1 MNDINHCITKA
12 LVESNP
18 TGTMFVLEDL
28 ARINLSVVVA
38 DRLFDILVVTTCG
51 VTFDIER
58 HLFFFFKCSHKTI
71 AFYFNL
77 WYTNFVNG
85 MKGVFDVREK
95 KNNRART
102 FQLSPA
108 TLNDLDEYAATS
120 LYPKS
125 AIVEMALRKFFDDM
139 KQKNTLTV
147 ESK

>member
-1 MNDINHCITKA
+1 M
-12 LVESNP
+12 V
-18 TGTMFVLEDL
+18 
-28 ARINLSVVVA
+28 
-38 DRLFDILVVTTCG
+38 DRLFGILVVATCR

-58 HLFFFFKCSHKTI
+58 HLFFFKCSHKTI

>member
-1 MNDINHCITKA
+1 MTSI
-12 LVESNP
+12 V
-18 TGTMFVLEDL
+18 
-28 ARINLSVVVA
+28 R
-38 DRLFDILVVTTCG
+38 
-51 VTFDIER
+51 R
-58 HLFFFFKCSHKTI
+58 HLFFFRYSHKTI

-102 FQLSPA
+102 FQLSPT
-108 TLNDLDEYAATS
+108 TLNDLDAYAAKS

-139 KQKNTLTV
+139 KQKDAV
-147 ESK
+147 AIESEH